1 MMRAA
6 VAPTRDIEHMLAPL
20 QQAYWVDVV
29 RLRDALPDLDP
40 HVLLHAG
47 PAYAADAV
55 VPVPVMQAAAQAL
68 VFEGAAPDV
77 PAALQLLASG
87 TYRFEPAQNHGVV
100 TPLAQVVSSRMPM
113 AVVRLGHTIR
123 YAPLLEAGVP
133 SLRFGSQDPSC
144 VVALHAISRL
154 GLGILAPCLRSASL
168 AVAPWL
174 RDALQ
179 QGDECHS
186 RTGVANQSM
195 IEALVTTFP
204 ALGDELLS
212 TLSSNPNFV
221 LTLIMAACACVL
233 ETQDGD
239 IKAAGG
245 NGMEFGV
252 RLAGENHWRKVPA
265 TAPTGCFIP
274 GHENTVVLGAIGD
287 SAVIDFCGLGGQALS
302 LAPALL
308 SLWQGLLPADAA
320 DRARYVL
327 NERTG
332 LVCAASIAQSGVSPI
347 VHLAMVDAHGVQ
359 GLAGRGFYAP
369 SVSLFSSLLQG

>member
-1 MMRAA
+1 MMPST
-6 VAPTRDIEHMLAPL
+6 VAPTRDIGRMLAPL
-20 QQAYWVDVV
+20 QHAYWADVV
-29 RLRDALPDLDP
+29 RLRDALPDLDSR
-40 HVLLHAG
+40 VLLHAG

-55 VPVPVMQAAAQAL
+55 VPVPVMQAAAQAV
-68 VFEGAAPDV
+68 VFEGAAADV

-87 TYRFEPAQNHGVV
+87 AYRFEPAQNHGVV

-113 AVVRLGHTIR
+113 AEVRLGETAR

-144 VVALHAISRL
+144 VMALHVISRL
-154 GLGILAPCLRSASL
+154 GLGGLAPCLRSSPL

-174 RDALQ
+174 RTALQ

-195 IEALVTTFP
+195 IEALVAAFP
-204 ALGDELLS
+204 ALSDELLS

-245 NGMEFGV
+245 NGVDFGV
-252 RLAGENHWRKVPA
+252 RMAGESCWRTVPA
-265 TAPTGCFIP
+265 TAPIGCFIP
-274 GHENTVVLGAIGD
+274 GLENTAVLGAIGD
-287 SAVIDFCGLGGQALS
+287 SAVVDFCGLGGQALS

-308 SLWQGLLPADAA
+308 SLWQDQLPTDAA
-320 DRARYVL
+320 NRARHVL
-327 NERTG
+327 NEQTG
-332 LVCAASIAQSGVSPI
+332 LVCARSIAQSRVSPI
-347 VHLAMVDAHGVQ
+347 VHLAMVEAHGVQ

-369 SVSLFSSLLQG
+369 PVSLFTSLLQG

>member
-1 MMRAA
+1 MIPAA
-6 VAPTRDIEHMLAPL
+6 VAPTRDIGRMLAPL
-20 QQAYWVDVV
+20 QHAYWVDVV
-29 RLRDALPDLDP
+29 RLRDALPDLDS

-47 PAYAADAV
+47 PEYAADAV
-55 VPVPVMQAAAQAL
+55 IPAPVMQAAAQAL
-68 VFEGAAPDV
+68 VFEGAAADV
-77 PAALQLLASG
+77 PTALQLLVSG

-100 TPLAQVVSSRMPM
+100 TPLAQVVSARMPM
-113 AVVRLGHTIR
+113 AVVRLGDRVR

-144 VVALHAISRL
+144 VMALHAISRL

-174 RDALQ
+174 SNALQ

-204 ALGDELLS
+204 ALSDELLS

-245 NGMEFGV
+245 NGVEFGV
-252 RLAGENHWRKVPA
+252 RMAGETRWRTVPA

-308 SLWQGLLPADAA
+308 SLWQGQLPTDVA
-320 DRARYVL
+320 DRARHVL
-327 NERTG
+327 NEQTG
-332 LVCAASIAQSGVSPI
+332 LVCARSIAQSRVSPI

-369 SVSLFSSLLQG
+369 PVSLFTSLLQG